1 MTLHVYSDMLQH
13 SDEWYA
19 ARLGIVTASVVGQLI
34 TPKTIKPATNAE
46 TRALTARLVA
56 ERITGWSDDG
66 YVSRDMERG
75 TFEEP
80 IARAAYA
87 AYRQVEV
94 QECGFMRR
102 DEDGWSLGWSPDGL
116 VDDEGG
122 IEIKSR
128 KTAVQVATILADE
141 VPAENMPQLQ
151 AGLFVSGR
159 KWIDYVSFSGGLPLY
174 VKRVLPDRH
183 WNDAIVEAVAAFED
197 AATKVRA
204 LYDARV
210 KYLGLPMTERT
221 NFESFYNVE
230 LKL

>member
-34 TPKTIKPATNAE
+34 TPKTIKPAANAE
-46 TRALTARLVA
+46 TRALTAKLVA
-56 ERITGWSDDG
+56 ERITGWAEDTYASW
-66 YVSRDMERG
+66 DMQRG
-75 TFEEP
+75 TLDEP
-80 IARAAYA
+80 IARDAYA
-87 AYRQVEV
+87 QWRGVEV
-94 QECGFMRR
+94 AECGFMVQRT
-102 DEDGWSLGWSPDGL
+102 DDGWQLGYSPDGL
-116 VDDEGG
+116 VGDDGL

-128 KTAVQVATILADE
+128 RPKEQIAVIIADE
-141 VPAENMPQLQ
+141 VPSENMAQLQ
-151 AGLFVSGR
+151 AGLLVSGR

-174 VKRVLPDRH
+174 VKRVTPDRH

-210 KYLGLPMTERT
+210 KYLGLPMTERQ
-221 NFESFYNVE
+221 NYDMEMVV
-230 LKL
+230 